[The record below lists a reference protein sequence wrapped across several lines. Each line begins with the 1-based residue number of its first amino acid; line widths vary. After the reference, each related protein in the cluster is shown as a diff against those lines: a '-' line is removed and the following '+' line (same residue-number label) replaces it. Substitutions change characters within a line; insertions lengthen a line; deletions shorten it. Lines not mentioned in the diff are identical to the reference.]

1 MSTAIIT
8 SSAIFFGYC
17 YRKGIV
23 SALKVKVIT
32 FCDSIC
38 FFVFLCY
45 FSGMDNELKE
55 MGKRILAIM
64 KDAGLTRD
72 ELGDILGVGPG
83 AVGKYIRG
91 ESSPGQKKLK
101 IIANLGETTIDWLL
115 TGNGPGPAIDRTK
128 LSPTEQ
134 VLIKPAGSRPVY
146 SSTALPWNNE
156 TAEYV
161 AESSW
166 PQNTA
171 AMIRFIS
178 ASLPFLREDQ
188 ITALFSEIKGFML
201 ESQAEEKNQREK

>member
-1 MSTAIIT
+1 MKTNDTTKNGGDMKPEKTPKSHKDSVDLLVAARCNAA
-8 SSAIFFGYC
+8 SSMKQG
-17 YRKGIV
+17 
-23 SALKVKVIT
+23 VKKQLS
-32 FCDSIC
+32 D
-38 FFVFLCY
+38 
-45 FSGMDNELKE
+45 
-55 MGKRILAIM
+55 R
-64 KDAGLTRD
+64 
-72 ELGDILGVGPG
+72 LGVSQSTVSGYLNGDTKVPVALVVEVAEITG
-83 AVGKYIRG
+83 V
-91 ESSPGQKKLK
+91 S
-101 IIANLGETTIDWLL
+101 IDWLL

-166 PQNTA
+166 PQNTT

-178 ASLPFLREDQ
+178 ASLPFLCEDQ

-201 ESQAEEKNQREK
+201 ESQAEEKTSGRSE